1 MDFLATSVWI
11 WNFLIMTLLPLA
23 SIILMLIF
31 IVKIFDAL
39 PDTFGRFFGKAKGG
53 RGLWIT
59 RS

>member
-53 RGLWIT
+53 R
-59 RS
+59 